1 MIPISEQQFE
11 DSCEASLRKFSQRI
25 KASGMSIYK
34 IGKMARL
41 SWRTVQKAVDC
52 VPIRFENA
60 ERIKLVITKAGG
72 NNEV

>member
-1 MIPISEQQFE
+1 MTPISEQQFE
-11 DSCEASLRKFSQRI
+11 GSCEASLRKFSQRI

-41 SWRTVQKAVDC
+41 SWRTVQKAVNC

-60 ERIKLVITKAGG
+60 ERIKLVITIAGG